1 MSSRPIMM
9 LILASMAIFAAG
21 PATKTAAEQ
30 TMANPLIGTWKM
42 TSWTRELTAT
52 GQKSDALGPSPIG
65 WISYSRDG
73 RMMVVVVRSDRKAPA
88 ALVPTD
94 SERISLY
101 SSMLAYSGTYTVDD
115 EKVTHNIDTSWNQA
129 WTGTKQVR
137 FYKVDGKTLTLR
149 GAPAKDAVDGMESVY
164 TVIWEKV
171 E

>member
-1 MSSRPIMM
+1 MPSRSIVV
-9 LILASMAIFAAG
+9 LILASMAIFAAQ

-52 GQKSDALGPSPIG
+52 GQKSDALGPNPIG
-65 WISYSRDG
+65 WLNYGRDG

-94 SERISLY
+94 PERVALY
-101 SSMLAYSGTYTVDD
+101 SSMLAYAGTYMVDA
-115 EKVTHNIDTSWNQA
+115 ERVTHNIDTSWNQA

-137 FYKVDGKTLTLR
+137 FYTVAGNRLTLR
-149 GAPAKDAVDGMESVY
+149 G
-164 TVIWEKV
+164 
-171 E
+171 

>member
-1 MSSRPIMM
+1 MSSRSIVV
-9 LILASMAIFAAG
+9 LILASMAIFAAQ

-94 SERISLY
+94 SERVSLY
-101 SSMLAYSGTYTVDD
+101 SSMLAYAGTYTVDD
-115 EKVTHNIDTSWNQA
+115 EKVTHTIDTSWNQA
-129 WTGTKQVR
+129 WTGTEQPRNIQIVGAEMT
-137 FYKVDGKTLTLR
+137 VTTPPLKTLVAGQEIIVT
-149 GAPAKDAVDGMESVY
+149 AVFDRSE
-164 TVIWEKV
+164 
-171 E
+171 